1 MNNSGMG
8 LATGFISSSIAVIL
22 FGSNFVPLKK
32 YDTGDGMFLQWVL
45 CAAIWLVACVVNLI
59 LHCPKFW
66 PFAMVGGCIWATG
79 NIAVVP
85 IIKTIGLG
93 LGILIWGSFNTLTGW
108 ASSRFGWFGMDAEE
122 VANPVLNYIGAAL
135 SVISA
140 FVFLFIKSEISD
152 TTSSTDTTPLITEP
166 AINAN
171 QDACTCPPYSWVDKL
186 SQTQHRIVGC
196 SLAVISG
203 ILYGCT
209 FVPVIYIKDHSKRND
224 SIYAG
229 ASQNDVDYVFAHF
242 SGIFLTSTIYFLVYC
257 IAMKNQPRLYPEAV
271 LPGFLS
277 GLLWGIATCCC
288 FIANHSLSAVVS
300 FPIITAGPGFI
311 AALWGVFMFKEI
323 KGLQNY
329 LLMSFAFCI
338 ILAGI
343 LCTSF
348 SKL

>member
-1 MNNSGMG
+1 MD
-8 LATGFISSSIAVIL
+8 LATGFISSSIAIIL

-45 CAAIWLVACVVNLI
+45 CAAIWLVSLVVNLM

-108 ASSRFGWFGMDAEE
+108 ASSRFGWFGMDAE
-122 VANPVLNYIGAAL
+122 VVPKPLLNYIGAAL

-140 FVFLFIKSEISD
+140 FVFLFIKSETPNS
-152 TTSSTDTTPLITEP
+152 TCSTDTTPLITEHV
-166 AINAN
+166 INTTP
-171 QDACTCPPYSWVDKL
+171 DPCPDYSWVNKL
-186 SQTQHRIVGC
+186 STVQHRIVGC

-209 FVPVIYIKDHSKRND
+209 FVPVIYIKDHSKQND
-224 SIYAG
+224 SVYAG
-229 ASQNDVDYVFAHF
+229 SSQDDIDYVFAHF
-242 SGIFLTSTIYFLVYC
+242 SGIFLASTVYFLVYC
-257 IAMKNQPRLYPEAV
+257 IVMKNNPKLYPEAV

-277 GLLWGIATCCC
+277 GVLWAIATCCC
-288 FIANHSLSAVVS
+288 FIANQSLSAVVS
-300 FPIITAGPGFI
+300 FPIITAGPGLV
-311 AALWGVFMFKEI
+311 AALWSVFMFKEI
-323 KGLQNY
+323 QGLQNY
-329 LLMSFAFCI
+329 LLLIFAFLI

-343 LCTSF
+343 LCTVF